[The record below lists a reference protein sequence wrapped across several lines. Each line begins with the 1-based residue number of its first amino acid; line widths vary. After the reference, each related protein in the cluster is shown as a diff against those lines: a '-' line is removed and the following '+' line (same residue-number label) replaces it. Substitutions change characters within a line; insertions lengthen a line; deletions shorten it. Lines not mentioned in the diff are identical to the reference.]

1 MAQGATEYAG
11 SDAAEAVL
19 AFWIG
24 EAATATE
31 AAELKRWVERWF
43 TRDAALDAEIGT
55 VFGDLVVAAR
65 RGDLDAWAASP
76 RGRLALLVLLDQ
88 FPRNL
93 YRGSGDAFRADPKAL
108 ALAKTTVDDG
118 GDRALSPVE
127 RLFVYLPFEH
137 SEDIADQERA
147 VGLLDALR
155 AEAPP
160 GLAGAFSGFH
170 DYAIKH
176 RDVIARFGRFPHR
189 NAVLGRETTPAEA
202 DYLAQPGSGF

>member
-1 MAQGATEYAG
+1 MQNDAM
-11 SDAAEAVL
+11 DAAGGGGADEVL

-31 AAELKRWVERWF
+31 ATEIKRWVERWF
-43 TRDAALDAEIGT
+43 TRDASLDAEIAER
-55 VFGDLVVAAR
+55 FGDLVVAAR
-65 RGDLDAWAASP
+65 HGDLDEWAASP
-76 RGRLALLVLLDQ
+76 RGGLALLVLLDQ

-93 YRGSGDAFRADPKAL
+93 YRGSKEAYVADPKAL
-108 ALAKTTVDDG
+108 ALAKAVVENG

-155 AEAPP
+155 AAAPP

-176 RDVIARFGRFPHR
+176 RDVITRFGRFPHR
-189 NAVLGRETTPAEA
+189 NAVLGRDTTPAEA